1 MLKGPTLRYIKKP
14 MVAAVSGYAVA
25 GGLELALMCDL
36 RVMEENAVMGV
47 YCRRF
52 GVPLM
57 DGGTVRLQAMV
68 GLSRAMDLILTGR
81 SLGAKEALEWGVANR
96 IVACGTG
103 NFFYDCSCGFIFL
116 TWCG

>member
-1 MLKGPTLRYIKKP
+1 MRLIRKP

-36 RVMEENAVMGV
+36 RVIEDTAILGV

-57 DGGTVRLQAMV
+57 DGGTVRLQAIV
-68 GLSRAMDLILTGR
+68 GLSRALDMILTGR
-81 SLGAKEALEWGVANR
+81 SLNAKEAFEWGVANR

-103 NFFYDCSCGFIFL
+103 ESFN
-116 TWCG
+116 